1 MSSRIL
7 LAADPIIALLGLL
20 TVVIWL
26 YLALAHGGFWRIRL
40 RRPPLDA
47 TRTFRVIAIIPARN
61 EAEHIAQAVQSLLA
75 QQDVEITLIVVDDNS
90 TDATADTAFQS
101 AASAGSPDRLQMIRG
116 APLPQ
121 GWTGKLWAVQQGIDA
136 AKSDPCDFLLLTDAD
151 IEHDPDNVA
160 SLAAIAESGPYDLAS
175 YMAKLHCRSLPE
187 RLLIPAFVYFFFQL
201 YPPKWVGDPHA
212 KVAGAAGGCMLVRP
226 EALTRAGAMHS
237 IRGEIID
244 DCALATQVKQTGG
257 KIWLGPTES
266 ARSIRPYGSFAE
278 IERMIARTAFNQ
290 LRHSWILLA
299 VAILGLLLTYIVPVA
314 LLFGPSWTSGVAACV
329 LMTITYWPMVRF
341 YRLNPLWVLTLP
353 LAAIF
358 YMAATMDSAIRYW
371 MGRGG
376 EWKGRS
382 QDRQRQ
388 ASPRSDA

>member
-1 MSSRIL
+1 M
-7 LAADPIIALLGLL
+7 AADPIIALLGLL

-26 YLALAHGGFWRIRL
+26 YLALAHGGFWHIRL

-47 TRTFRVIAIIPARN
+47 TQKIRVVAIIPARH
-61 EAEHIAQAVQSLLA
+61 EAEHIASAVRSLLV
-75 QQDVEITLIVVDDNS
+75 QQHVEIKLIVVDDNS
-90 TDATADTAFQS
+90 TDATSDVAVRA
-101 AASAGSPDRLQMIRG
+101 AASAGFSERLRVIRG

-136 AKSDPCDFLLLTDAD
+136 AKSQVCDFLLLTDAD

-175 YMAKLHCRSLPE
+175 YMVKLHCRNLPE

-201 YPPKWVGDPHA
+201 YPPKWVSDPHA
-212 KVAGAAGGCMLVRP
+212 KVAGAAGGCMLIRP
-226 EALTRAGAMHS
+226 EALTRTGAMRS

-244 DCALATQVKQTGG
+244 DCALATQVKQSGG
-257 KIWLGPTES
+257 KVWLGPTES
-266 ARSIRPYGSFAE
+266 ARSIRPYASFAE
-278 IERMIARTAFNQ
+278 IECMIARTAFNQ

-299 VAILGLLLTYIVPVA
+299 IAVIGLLLTYIVPVA
-314 LLFGPSWTSGVAACV
+314 LLFGPSWALGAAACV
-329 LMTITYWPMVRF
+329 LMAITYWPMVRF
-341 YRLNPLWVLTLP
+341 YRLNSLWVLTLP

-382 QDRQRQ
+382 QDQQRQ
-388 ASPRSDA
+388 TSSRSGI